1 MTQANIRGPHYGSE
15 RILLLRQQIRQY
27 LCEPSFSDGITAGR
41 PLFDACILW
50 EYRTRTMLAG
60 SGASAAKLSGFL
72 GQLALQG
79 KLPRPQQNAKH
90 LLETD
95 GGCVLLSYELWE
107 SSGVPVAVSFP
118 IDAKAAAEVCKA
130 FVPRLSVHLSTDQRH
145 EKRTDGG
152 QIMRLGML
160 FDLIAAARDTLLPP
174 IHRAEA
180 LAAIF
185 GLTREQ
191 FDLSAQFPPSE
202 PSALVPLLCRLLETA
217 SNYCKGSNCYEKV

>member
-1 MTQANIRGPHYGSE
+1 MTHENKRGPSNGSE

-27 LCEPSFSDGITAGR
+27 LCEPSFSDGVTVGN

-50 EYRTRTMLAG
+50 KYRTRTALAG
-60 SGASAAKLSGFL
+60 CGSAAELSAYL
-72 GQLALQG
+72 ARLALQG
-79 KLPRPQQNAKH
+79 RLPRPQQNAKH
-90 LLETD
+90 LFETD
-95 GGCVLLSYELWE
+95 EGCVLLSFELWE
-107 SSGVPVAVSFP
+107 TTGLPIAVSFP

-130 FVPRLSVHLSTDQRH
+130 FVPRLSVWLSTDKNR
-145 EKRTDGG
+145 EKPIDGV

-174 IHRAEA
+174 SHRAEA

-191 FDLSAQFPPSE
+191 IDYSELCPPSD
-202 PSALVPLLCRLLETA
+202 PAALVPLLCRLLETA
-217 SNYCKGSNCYEKV
+217 SNHCKGSNCYEKV